1 VDFSSIFSNT
11 TWDLKFFLS
20 MLNIIFINLI
30 LSGDNAVLIAMA
42 VRKLPKKQ
50 RVKGIAF
57 GSGAAVLLRIILT
70 FFVAQLLEITFLKLI
85 GGALILWIAVKL
97 FIEGGGED
105 SADKEVG
112 TLWQAIKI
120 IIIADLTMSLD
131 NVLAVAGASQGNLFL
146 LLFGL
151 TLSIPLVVFT
161 SNLLSILMDKY
172 PIIIIFGAAILGRV
186 GGEMIMSDKFIENR
200 LHPGKLWE
208 YSIQAFFAVGVII
221 VGKLWLKWKAS
232 KSAEDP
238 EAQKKVVDLSTH
250 SI

>member
-1 VDFSSIFSNT
+1 MDFGSIFSNV

-42 VRKLPKKQ
+42 VRKLPKSQ
-50 RVKGIAF
+50 RRKGIAF
-57 GSGAAVLLRIILT
+57 GSGAAVLLRIVLT
-70 FFVAQLLEITFLKLI
+70 FFVAQLLEITFLKII
-85 GGALILWIAVKL
+85 GGVLILWIAVKL
-97 FIEGGGED
+97 FVEGGGEEN
-105 SADKEVG
+105 ADKVVG

-151 TLSIPLVVFT
+151 TLSIPIVVFT

-172 PIIIIFGAAILGRV
+172 PVIILFGAVILGRV
-186 GGEMIMSDKFIENR
+186 GGEMIMTDKFIENG
-200 LHPGKLWE
+200 LHPGKIWE
-208 YSIQAFFAVGVII
+208 YSVQALFAVGVII
-221 VGKLWLKWKAS
+221 VGKLWLKWKLS
-232 KSAEDP
+232 RPMEDS